1 MYVTDGIFGVGTL
14 IINGR
19 SFLCATTY
27 VSVAR
32 LDAQDDS
39 PSGSSVSIS
48 VAESRYTAVTVTPV
62 DYYIYGV
69 LCMSKNHPSL
79 VLLPQ

>member
-1 MYVTDGIFGVGTL
+1 M
-14 IINGR
+14 
-19 SFLCATTY
+19 Y

-39 PSGSSVSIS
+39 LSGSSVSIS

-69 LCMSKNHPSL
+69 FCTSNNHPSL
-79 VLLPQ
+79 VLLPQQPPQAPSLLFSLLR